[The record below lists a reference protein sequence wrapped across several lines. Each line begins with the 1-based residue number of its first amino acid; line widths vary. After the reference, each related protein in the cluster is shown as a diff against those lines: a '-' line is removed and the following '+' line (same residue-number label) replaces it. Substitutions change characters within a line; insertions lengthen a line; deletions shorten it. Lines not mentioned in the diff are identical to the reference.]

1 MSAIDRQ
8 FNAAIRWDRPF
19 GRNDEAIG
27 AGFSWSRPTDLY
39 DPSRREIMMIETYY
53 RIQLTESMQLS
64 PDLQIVLQPATG
76 ADRPVYVFGIR
87 LKTQF

>member
-1 MSAIDRQ
+1 
-8 FNAAIRWDRPF
+8 
-19 GRNDEAIG
+19 
-27 AGFSWSRPTDLY
+27 
-39 DPSRREIMMIETYY
+39 MIETYY